1 MGWMMVNG
9 KSVTLNGETSVLEV
23 ARNAGV
29 DIPTLCHHPELS
41 VYGACRMCV
50 VEIEGRGIVAA
61 CHTPP
66 EDGMVIKT
74 NTPLVRRLRKMA
86 LELLLA
92 RHDGE
97 CTTCDRSGKCKLQ
110 EYAYRFGVHD
120 VRFEVTEERLPI
132 DNSGVAVIRDPNK
145 CILCGDC
152 VRMCGELQG
161 IGVLDFAHRG
171 SKMVV
176 GTAFDQDLSET
187 ECVNCGQCAAICPTG
202 ALTVRS
208 QIDEAWAAIN
218 DPTKTVVV
226 QIAPAVRVAIGE
238 EFNLPPGQSSMGQ
251 LVTALRIMGVSKVF
265 DTSFAADITVLEE
278 TKEFIERVQSGKNI
292 PQFTSCCPAWVK
304 YAEQFYPEYLDNLSS
319 CRSPQQML
327 GSLVKK
333 HYSRT
338 LGIEAE
344 DLFMISIM
352 PCTAKKFE
360 ARREE
365 FTTDG
370 APDVD
375 LVITTQELAHMIK
388 EAGIDFPSLEET
400 PLDQP
405 FGFVTG
411 AGIIFGVTGGVSEAV
426 LRRAYEILTQ
436 QELKNVVF
444 SDVRGYEGLRSCEVV
459 INETPIRLAVV
470 NGLAN
475 AKRVLED
482 IRSGKVHYD
491 LVEVMACPGGCIGG
505 AGQPITN
512 VNRHVRHQRGAG
524 LYKDDKRLPIHKSQQ
539 NPAVAALYENWLG
552 YPGSETA
559 HDTLHTTYQSRR
571 K

>member
-1 MGWMMVNG
+1 
-9 KSVTLNGETSVLEV
+9 
-23 ARNAGV
+23 
-29 DIPTLCHHPELS
+29 
-41 VYGACRMCV
+41 
-50 VEIEGRGIVAA
+50 
-61 CHTPP
+61 
-66 EDGMVIKT
+66 
-74 NTPLVRRLRKMA
+74 
-86 LELLLA
+86 
-92 RHDGE
+92 
-97 CTTCDRSGKCKLQ
+97 
-110 EYAYRFGVHD
+110 
-120 VRFEVTEERLPI
+120 
-132 DNSGVAVIRDPNK
+132 
-145 CILCGDC
+145 
-152 VRMCGELQG
+152 
-161 IGVLDFAHRG
+161 
-171 SKMVV
+171 MVV
-176 GTAFDQDLSET
+176 GTAFGQDLSET

-202 ALTVRS
+202 ALAVRS

-218 DPTKTVVV
+218 DATKTVVV

-251 LVTALRIMGVSKVF
+251 LVTALRTMGVSKVF

-338 LGIEAE
+338 LGIQAE

-360 ARREE
+360 AQRGE

-370 APDVD
+370 SPDVD

-436 QELKNVVF
+436 KELKNVVF
-444 SDVRGYEGLRSCEVV
+444 SDVRGYEGLRTCEVV
-459 INETPIRLAVV
+459 INDIPIRLAVV

-512 VNRHVRHQRGAG
+512 VNRNVRYQRGAG
-524 LYKDDKRLPIHKSQQ
+524 LYKDDKQLPIHKSQQ
-539 NPAVAALYENWLG
+539 NPAVASLYENWLG

-559 HDTLHTTYQSRR
+559 HETLHTTYQSRR
-571 K
+571 KQH